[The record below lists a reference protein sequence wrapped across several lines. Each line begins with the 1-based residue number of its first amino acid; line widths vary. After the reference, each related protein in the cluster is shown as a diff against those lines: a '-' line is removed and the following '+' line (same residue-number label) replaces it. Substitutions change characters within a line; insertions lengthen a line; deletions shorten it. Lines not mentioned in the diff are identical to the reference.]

1 MIESIISSLHSLADA
16 SEEFAET
23 QLEALDSEEEY
34 EFALTNLIFAELTS
48 LTARASAQLI
58 EKTAQLVSELNRV
71 ELEELK

>member
-1 MIESIISSLHSLADA
+1 MIKSIISSLNSLVTA

-23 QLEALDSEEEY
+23 QLEALDSEEEH

-48 LTARASAQLI
+48 LTARASALI
-58 EKTAQLVSELNRV
+58 LSKTAQLISELNSI